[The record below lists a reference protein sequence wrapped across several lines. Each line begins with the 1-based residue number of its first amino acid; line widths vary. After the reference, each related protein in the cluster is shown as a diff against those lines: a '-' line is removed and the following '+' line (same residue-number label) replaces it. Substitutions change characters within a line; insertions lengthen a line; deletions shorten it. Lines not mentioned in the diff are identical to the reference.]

1 MGAGKTTV
9 GKAVAKRLGLPFVD
23 SDHEVE
29 GRCGVKI
36 PVIFELE
43 GEQGFRA
50 RETQV
55 IDEISSRPG
64 VVLATG
70 GGAVL
75 KEENHRFLTE
85 RGTVVYLR
93 ANPQDLWL
101 RTQHDRNRPLLQTAD
116 PRAKLFELHAVR
128 DPLYREVADFI
139 IDTGRPS
146 LARLVNTVLAQL
158 ELAGVTIPA
167 QCHEE
172 PPEPQPLIH
181 D

>member
-1 MGAGKTTV
+1 MGVGKTTV

-75 KEENHRFLTE
+75 KEENRRFLTE

-167 QCHEE
+167 QCHEA
-172 PPEPQPLIH
+172 PPEPQPLKH